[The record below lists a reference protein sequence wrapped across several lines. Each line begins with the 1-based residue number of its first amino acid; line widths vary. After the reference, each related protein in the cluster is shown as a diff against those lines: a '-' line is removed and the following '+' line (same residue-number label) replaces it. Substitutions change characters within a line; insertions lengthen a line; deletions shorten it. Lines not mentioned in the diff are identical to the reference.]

1 MKKLLITLIFVFV
14 HSTTFASDIVKVRSE
29 TTFEPTHSNRF
40 SFMLG
45 LNPNLTKSSDVTNF
59 SFAYA
64 TKREDFWWDANVSM
78 TSGLFRELSA
88 NNASATGATGVQ
100 LEEQKNSLLT
110 LGLGVSRESNYAQT
124 LMPYFSNI
132 YEVMTADLTYNVYK
146 EDFSGKSF
154 TGPGLLTKFSLYKK
168 FNDYFSAGG
177 HFNYNLAV
185 VKRPENFSGETSSA
199 RSLTIGFVTV
209 GFDLTFYL

>member
-1 MKKLLITLIFVFV
+1 MKKLVLALIFIQG
-14 HSTTFASDIVKVRSE
+14 TALASDIVKVRSE
-29 TTFEPTHSNRF
+29 STFEPTHSNRF

-45 LNPNLTKSSDVTNF
+45 LNPNLTKTSDVTNF
-59 SFAYA
+59 SLAYA

-78 TSGLFRELSA
+78 TNGLFRELSA
-88 NNASATGATGVQ
+88 NNATATGATNLQ

-110 LGLGVSRESNYAQT
+110 LGLGVSRESNYSQT
-124 LMPYFSNI
+124 LMPYFSNL

-154 TGPGLLTKFSLYKK
+154 TGPGLLAKFSLYKK
-168 FNDYFSAGG
+168 FSDYFSAGG

-185 VKRPENFSGETSSA
+185 VKRAENFDGETSSA

-209 GFDLTFYL
+209 GFDLSFYL